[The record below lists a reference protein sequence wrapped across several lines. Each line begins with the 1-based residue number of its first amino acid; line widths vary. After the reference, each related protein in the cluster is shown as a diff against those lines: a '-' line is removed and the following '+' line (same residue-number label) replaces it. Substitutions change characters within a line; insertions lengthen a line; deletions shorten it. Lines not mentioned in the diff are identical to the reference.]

1 MKRDT
6 MYGGALI
13 AGTLGSVLTMAM
25 HPTGSQLLA
34 DVQHLAPVALAVHVL
49 ALVTLPF
56 SVFGTLGLTR
66 RLSTDGELPIA
77 AMVAYAM
84 ASVAVMIAA
93 VASGLLAPGLFTK
106 IAMSTGS
113 EQQLAMAIVNYNGSI
128 NQAFAKVYVF
138 ASSAAILLWSVAIIS
153 HGRLSRGAGWLGIIV
168 AMLALLAMSIGHL
181 RLDVHG
187 FGAVVLTQGIWMI
200 TVGVLLIRAQELPGT
215 S

>member
-13 AGTLGSVLTMAM
+13 AGTLGSFLTMAM

-34 DVQHLAPVALAVHVL
+34 DVQHMAPVVMAVHVL

-66 RLSTDGELPIA
+66 RLSADGELPAA
-77 AMVAYAM
+77 AMVSYAM

-93 VASGLLAPGLFTK
+93 IASGLLAPGLFTTL
-106 IAMSTGS
+106 ATSTGS
-113 EQQLAMAIVNYNGSI
+113 EQQLAMAIVSYNGSI
-128 NQAFAKVYVF
+128 NQAFAKVYVY
-138 ASSAAILLWSVAIIS
+138 ASSSAILLWSVAIIS
-153 HGRLSRGAGWLGIIV
+153 HGRLSRGAGWLGIVV
-168 AMLALLAMSIGHL
+168 ATLALLAMTIGHL

-200 TVGVLLIRAQELPGT
+200 TVGVLLIRDHELPRT

>member
-1 MKRDT
+1 MRRDS

-13 AGTLGSVLTMAM
+13 AGTLGGFVTMAM

-34 DVQHLAPVALAVHVL
+34 DVQHMAPVVLAVHAL
-49 ALVTLPF
+49 ALVSLPF
-56 SVFGTLGLTR
+56 SFFGAFGLTR
-66 RLSTDGELPIA
+66 LLAVDGELPVA

-93 VASGLLAPGLFTK
+93 VASGLLAPGLFARIVT
-106 IAMSTGS
+106 STGS

-168 AMLALLAMSIGHL
+168 AMLALLAIAIGHL

-200 TVGVLLIRAQELPGT
+200 TVGVLLIRDQELLST

>member
-13 AGTLGSVLTMAM
+13 AGTLGSFLTMAM

-34 DVQHLAPVALAVHVL
+34 DVQHMAPVVMAVHVL

-66 RLSTDGELPIA
+66 RLSADGELPAA
-77 AMVAYAM
+77 AMVSYAM

-93 VASGLLAPGLFTK
+93 IASGLLAPGLFTTL
-106 IAMSTGS
+106 ATSTGS
-113 EQQLAMAIVNYNGSI
+113 EQQLAMAIVSYNGSI
-128 NQAFAKVYVF
+128 NQAFAKVYVY
-138 ASSAAILLWSVAIIS
+138 ASSSAILLWSVAIIS
-153 HGRLSRGAGWLGIIV
+153 HGRLSRGAGWLGVIV
-168 AMLALLAMSIGHL
+168 ATLALLAMTIGHL

-200 TVGVLLIRAQELPGT
+200 TVGVLLIRDHELPRT